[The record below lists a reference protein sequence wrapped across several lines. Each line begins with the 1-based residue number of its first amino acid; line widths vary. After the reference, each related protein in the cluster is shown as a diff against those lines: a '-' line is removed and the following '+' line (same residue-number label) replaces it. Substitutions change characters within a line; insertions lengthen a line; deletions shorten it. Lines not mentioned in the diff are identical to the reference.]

1 MRRLIR
7 NSLKVIALAAVLYAV
22 GIFLLANIQ
31 IGGLRIALATLS
43 FVQRNGGHEERMFQD
58 LNADDQQYDAIVLGS
73 SHAYRGYDPR
83 IFDSCG
89 VHLFVAG
96 SSAQNPIGG
105 KIIYES
111 QLKGRTKVIIQDI
124 YDVLFEIDCG
134 ESNLRLIQNLPSS
147 REAWDLTKS
156 YLDMRTFTGFLIRS
170 ASIHPPQEIELK
182 EYVERGYCEKKGI
195 LYQLEPVAD
204 SIFNRNEDVF
214 VAFEAFIKELQAD
227 GVQLVLVSHPMPQS
241 PGMATY
247 HTQFLNEF
255 MSLVEKYR
263 LSYFDYTLTTEGYG
277 RNEFADNA
285 HLNRDGVAKYNALLL
300 ANPDFRRILGK

>member
-7 NSLKVIALAAVLYAV
+7 NSIKVIALAGVMYAV

-105 KIIYES
+105 KIIYEHE
-111 QLKGRTKVIIQDI
+111 LRGRTKVIIQDI
-124 YDVLFEIDCG
+124 YDVLFELDCG
-134 ESNLRLIQNLPSS
+134 ESNLRLIQNLPSKK
-147 REAWDLTKS
+147 EALELTRS

-170 ASIHPPQEIELK
+170 AGIHPSQESELK
-182 EYVERGYCEKKGI
+182 DYIQRGYCEKKGI
-195 LYQLEPVAD
+195 LYQLEPVSD
-204 SIFNRNEDVF
+204 STFSRNEDVF
-214 VAFEAFIKELQAD
+214 EAFEAFIQELQAD
-227 GVQLVLVSHPMPQS
+227 GVQLVLVSHPMPQN
-241 PGMATY
+241 PGLAAY
-247 HTQFLNEF
+247 HAQFLKEF
-255 MSLVEKYR
+255 MPLVEKYH
-263 LSYFDYTLTTEGYG
+263 LSYFDYTLTTERFG
-277 RNEFADNA
+277 RNEFADIS

-300 ANPDFRRILGK
+300 ANTEFRKILGK